1 MFRQV
6 ISYMQETKEIGGMSA
21 NTGILVHCEVTDGRL
36 APIATE
42 ILGAGRR
49 LALELEQELSAV
61 LIGSNIGGTAQEAI
75 AYGADRVYVVDDPF
89 LQDYATEPHLMAME
103 KVVRQALPAIILLG
117 QTLAGRDLAPWL
129 AFRLNTGAT
138 MDCVTLE
145 IDPASKRLLMTR
157 PVYGGNAQAIQV
169 CKTDP
174 QIAAV
179 RQKAMAPLAKDTT
192 RRGQVIKVS
201 SGIVPVAP
209 KVKVLE
215 RKIEPTAGIKL
226 EDARVVVA
234 GGRGIG
240 SADGFK
246 QLEEIAG
253 LLHGAV
259 GATRPPCDARWVT
272 ESRQIG
278 ITGKI
283 VSPDLYIAV
292 ALSGASQH
300 LSGFFNSKVI
310 VAINKDPEANIF
322 KVAHYGIVA
331 DWETVLPTFTAR
343 LKEVFK

>member
-1 MFRQV
+1 V
-6 ISYMQETKEIGGMSA
+6 
-21 NTGILVHCEVTDGRL
+21 LVYCEVANGKL

-42 ILGAGRR
+42 LLGAGSR
-49 LALELEQELSAV
+49 LAAKSGQELSAV
-61 LIGSNIGGTAQEAI
+61 IIGSGIEAVSKEAI
-75 AYGADRVYVVDDPF
+75 AFGAGKVYAADEPV
-89 LQDYATEPHLMAME
+89 LKDYSAEPYLSVME
-103 KVVRQALPAIILLG
+103 KVVRQALPAVILLG
-117 QTLAGRDLAPWL
+117 QTSSGRDLAPWL

-138 MDCVTLE
+138 MDCMALE
-145 IDPASKRLLMTR
+145 IDPSTGRLSMTR
-157 PVYGGNAQAIQV
+157 PVYGGNAQAVQV

-179 RQKAMAPLAKDTT
+179 RIKAMATGTKDET
-192 RRGQVIKVS
+192 RQGQVIKVEAGIDVS
-201 SGIVPVAP
+201 SLKT
-209 KVKVLE
+209 KVVE
-215 RKIEPTAGIKL
+215 RKAEAAVGVKL
-226 EDARVVVA
+226 DDARVVVA

-253 LLHGAV
+253 LLKGAV
-259 GATRPPCDARWVT
+259 GATRPPCDAKWI
-272 ESRQIG
+272 SDNRQIG

-300 LSGFFNSKVI
+300 VSGFFSSKVV

-331 DWETVLPTFTAR
+331 DWKAALPTFTAK
-343 LKEVFK
+343 LKEAVG